1 MALRAGPVGL
11 LQEGGG
17 HNVDWLGC
25 ARRPREPSA
34 DRLDF
39 GEFPAG
45 GWQLAAGV
53 VRPPGGV
60 GRH

>member
-17 HNVDWLGC
+17 HNVGWLGR
-25 ARRPREPSA
+25 AAVYQSVA
-34 DRLDF
+34 RLDF
-39 GEFPAG
+39 GESAAG

-60 GRH
+60 GRR